1 MKYRIFL
8 LCMLLACASLLACCT
23 QQRPK
28 VDLGIPPT
36 TAEQAIT
43 YMDAQMEALQSVRID
58 ITADFVLYVQGTKI
72 RGEQTG
78 VAIEDIGKRKSDY
91 YSYSHTDSEMFIG
104 SQKIDIFSVEAY
116 SDGYAYSAYTQ
127 NKKKS
132 KLRAKMSLP
141 AYIEYVSHE
150 QALLDFDFAS
160 CANPELT
167 QTDKG
172 YLVTCSGYGEQAL
185 KEIAQLT
192 GIADLNGDV
201 LQDMQV
207 SISLDKDY
215 LPDEISLEILIAND
229 RYSKE
234 DSPYFR
240 MEMDFSEYNAA
251 EHITRNI
258 EPEDYTEVKDL
269 RLLHEIE
276 QKIADT
282 VDKKQGGFTR
292 EVTQTLTVDGQSDTA
307 TQTDTTAEFSNTDK
321 GFSFKAELEVGR
333 PAAYKVTYGGGDL
346 IGLPAPDGSK
356 INRMTDQEAKQQL
369 ILLIN
374 DPSYGYEISR
384 VTNIEKTRNGYLVTL
399 VPSDTSIVE
408 QMENSLGIN
417 LEQESETMEF
427 VLKWGKLVKIVHSF
441 DATGKF
447 NGQEIQYSGCITI
460 TFD

>member
-1 MKYRIFL
+1 
-8 LCMLLACASLLACCT
+8 
-23 QQRPK
+23 
-28 VDLGIPPT
+28 
-36 TAEQAIT
+36 
-43 YMDAQMEALQSVRID
+43 
-58 ITADFVLYVQGTKI
+58 
-72 RGEQTG
+72 
-78 VAIEDIGKRKSDY
+78 
-91 YSYSHTDSEMFIG
+91 
-104 SQKIDIFSVEAY
+104 
-116 SDGYAYSAYTQ
+116 
-127 NKKKS
+127 
-132 KLRAKMSLP
+132 
-141 AYIEYVSHE
+141 
-150 QALLDFDFAS
+150 
-160 CANPELT
+160 
-167 QTDKG
+167 
-172 YLVTCSGYGEQAL
+172 
-185 KEIAQLT
+185 
-192 GIADLNGDV
+192 
-201 LQDMQV
+201 
-207 SISLDKDY
+207 
-215 LPDEISLEILIAND
+215 
-229 RYSKE
+229 
-234 DSPYFR
+234 

-399 VPSDTSIVE
+399 VPSDTSIVA